1 MQFILFIKYIHHSCP
16 LLITL
21 VVIALSEKYCP
32 PTPALGG
39 PYLLTQLPGGAHD
52 DGDGAVPGL
61 QLLLVH
67 DVHQHGPDE
76 GRRLTAARLGDADHV
91 ASGQRYGH
99 ALKGRPERTSR
110 RLGYCGTLHFMN

>member
-1 MQFILFIKYIHHSCP
+1 MNAVRPSPPGRPP
-16 LLITL
+16 L
-21 VVIALSEKYCP
+21 
-32 PTPALGG
+32 GD

-76 GRRLTAARLGDADHV
+76 GCRFTAARLGDTNHV
-91 ASGQRYGH
+91 ATGQRYWH
-99 ALKGRPERTSR
+99 ALRPP
-110 RLGYCGTLHFMN
+110 